1 MLNYYEI
8 FKFYEMEIFLDRDE
22 FDIIFLVILVEKY
35 LI

>member
-8 FKFYEMEIFLDRDE
+8 FKFYEMEICFDRNE
-22 FDIIFLVILVEKY
+22 FDIIFLVILIEKY